1 MKNVLIVDG
10 QGGRIGRALAERLS
24 QRLDPEKPA
33 FSLTAVGSNAMATAN
48 MLKGASG
55 MKGATGENAVAVCA
69 RRADIITGPIGIIIA
84 DAMLGEITPAM
95 ATAISS
101 SDAVR
106 VLIPMNRTQC
116 ENYIVG
122 VRDDS
127 LTALLDEAADTVV
140 RLAEDVTP

>member
-127 LTALLDEAADTVV
+127 LTTLLDEAADTVV

>member
-48 MLKGASG
+48 MLKGSSG

-106 VLIPMNRTQC
+106 VLIPMNRTKC

-127 LTALLDEAADTVV
+127 LTTLLDEAADTVV

>member
-106 VLIPMNRTQC
+106 VLIPMNKTQC

-122 VRDDS
+122 VRDNS

>member
-33 FSLTAVGSNAMATAN
+33 FSLTAVGSNAMATAY

-55 MKGATGENAVAVCA
+55 MKGATGENAVTVCA

-95 ATAISS
+95 ATALSS

-122 VRDDS
+122 VRDNS

-140 RLAEDVTP
+140 RLAEDGTP

>member
-48 MLKGASG
+48 MLKGSSG

-122 VRDDS
+122 VRDNS
-127 LTALLDEAADTVV
+127 LTALLDEAADTVA

>member
-48 MLKGASG
+48 MLKGAAG
-55 MKGATGENAVAVCA
+55 MKGATGENAVTVCA

-95 ATAISS
+95 ATALSS

-122 VRDDS
+122 VRDNS

-140 RLAEDVTP
+140 RLAEDGTS

>member
-10 QGGRIGRALAERLS
+10 QGGRIGRALAERLAA
-24 QRLDPEKPA
+24 RLDLDNPA
-33 FSLTAVGSNAMATAN
+33 FTLTAVGSNAMATAN

-55 MKGATGENAVAVCA
+55 MKGATGENAVQVCA
-69 RRADIITGPIGIIIA
+69 RRADIIAGPIGIIIA

-95 ATAISS
+95 ATALSS
-101 SDAVR
+101 ADAVR

-116 ENYIVG
+116 DNYVAGVG
-122 VRDDS
+122 DKS

-140 RLAEDVTP
+140 RLAESGVS